1 MTHHNHNEEGVNVLH
16 GVAAE
21 YETGEQL
28 LAAVEIVRKAGYQE
42 MDAYS
47 PIPVHGLY
55 EAMGR
60 KRTLLPFI
68 TLAGALGGG
77 FGGLMLQVWVSA
89 IEYPLNVGGR
99 PFLSFVSF
107 FPVTF
112 ECTILGAALA
122 TLGAMFAMNRFP
134 EPYHP
139 IFNTPGFEAASRDR
153 YFLCIEATDPKFESA
168 AVQQVLKGTAALAV
182 SEVKP

>member
-1 MTHHNHNEEGVNVLH
+1 MTHSPKTTDLYGI
-16 GVAAE
+16 AAE
-21 YETGEQL
+21 YETSDQL
-28 LAAVEIVRKAGYQE
+28 LSAVKAVRTAGYTD

-60 KRTLLPFI
+60 KRTILPFI
-68 TLAGALGGG
+68 TLMGALSGG

-89 IEYPLNVGGR
+89 MTYPLNVGGR
-99 PFLSFVSF
+99 PLLSFASF
-107 FPVTF
+107 VPVTF

-122 TLGAMFAMNRFP
+122 TIGGLFALNKFP
-134 EPYHP
+134 ALYHP
-139 IFNTPGFEAASRDR
+139 IFNAPGFEAVSRDR
-153 YFLCIEATDPKFESA
+153 YFLCIEATDPKFETG
-168 AVQQVLKGTAALAV
+168 AVQQLLKGTSALAV